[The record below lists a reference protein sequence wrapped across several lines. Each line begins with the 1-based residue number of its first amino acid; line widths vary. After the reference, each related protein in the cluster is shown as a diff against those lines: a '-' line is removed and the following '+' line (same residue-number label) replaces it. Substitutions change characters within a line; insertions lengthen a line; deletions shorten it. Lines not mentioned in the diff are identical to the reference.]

1 MSGESVRDWYER
13 EKQLNPDLTYG
24 NFVAANMLSKNLG
37 SRHPGITTETILGG
51 LHRGDSIGQTLKNSG
66 VNDNEIRSEKK
77 RLKKDMKKHRKEAG
91 DDSDDRD
98 YRTNW

>member
-1 MSGESVRDWYER
+1 
-13 EKQLNPDLTYG
+13 
-24 NFVAANMLSKNLG
+24 
-37 SRHPGITTETILGG
+37 
-51 LHRGDSIGQTLKNSG
+51 LKNSG